1 MSGTQPIGLIH
12 PTASAFERVKAYV
25 LMFRSMSG
33 KSTGTNEIRLMARK
47 YGVELTDAQVR
58 EILDAQD
65 RMEE

>member
-1 MSGTQPIGLIH
+1 MSGTQPIGLVY

-25 LMFRSMSG
+25 LMFKSMSG
-33 KSTGTNEIRLMARK
+33 RGTGADEIRIMARK

-65 RMEE
+65 GVEG